1 MRQETFQEKSYHDML
16 PSDLKSTAHVTFGY
30 QDYLRIIQEHLQ
42 TFYGHRADWSQC
54 VDM

>member
-1 MRQETFQEKSYHDML
+1 MLKMKGSNMHQETFQEKSYHDML

-42 TFYGHRADWSQC
+42 NILWT
-54 VDM
+54 